1 MTRTLLRFNLA
12 SATATPDDRTRL
24 HTTMLDLGAAAD
36 AAGVDELTFSEH
48 HVTGN
53 RSLTSPLVVAAA
65 ALARTARIRVSVS
78 ALLLPLADPVRVA
91 EEVATLDAAFP
102 GRLRV
107 VVALGYRPEEYALY
121 GRPFAERGALM
132 DWALARMLEVWSD
145 GSVPPPRSA
154 PASLVAVGGQSVA
167 AARRAARF
175 GLAFAPRSHMPELRD
190 RYEALCA
197 EAGTTPDCWMPSA
210 RFAQVHVSDDPER
223 DWPVVAPFYLEDVR
237 EYALLQGESGP
248 RSPVFSAAASA
259 DELRRSGAVALVT
272 PDECRALAAADPD
285 LTLCLHPLAGGMPD
299 TEARGSVERFLHEVL
314 PAVTLPTRPPP
325 PPPPKGRP

>member
-1 MTRTLLRFNLA
+1 VTRTLLRFNLA
-12 SATATPDDRTRL
+12 SATPTPDDRTRL
-24 HTTMLDLGAAAD
+24 HTTMLDLCTAAD

-65 ALARTARIRVSVS
+65 ALARTARVRVSVS

-91 EEVATLDAAFP
+91 EDVAVLDVAFP

-132 DWALARMLEVWSD
+132 DRALERMLEVWSD

-154 PASLVAVGGQSVA
+154 PASLVAVGGQTAV
-167 AARRAARF
+167 AARRAVRF
-175 GLAFAPRSHMPELRD
+175 GLPFAPRSRMPELAG

-210 RFAQVHVSDDPER
+210 HFAQVHVSDDPSR
-223 DWPVVAPFYLEDVR
+223 DWPLVAPHYLEDTR
-237 EYALLQGESGP
+237 EYALLQG
-248 RSPVFSAAASA
+248 
-259 DELRRSGAVALVT
+259 
-272 PDECRALAAADPD
+272 
-285 LTLCLHPLAGGMPD
+285 
-299 TEARGSVERFLHEVL
+299 
-314 PAVTLPTRPPP
+314 
-325 PPPPKGRP
+325 